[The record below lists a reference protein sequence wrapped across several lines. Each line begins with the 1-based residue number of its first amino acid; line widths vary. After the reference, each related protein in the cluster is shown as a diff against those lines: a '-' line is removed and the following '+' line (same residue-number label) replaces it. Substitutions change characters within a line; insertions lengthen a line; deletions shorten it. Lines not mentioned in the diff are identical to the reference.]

1 MAKLG
6 IRSNK
11 ESQRGDRRGG
21 AMGARMD
28 VMIELLAICGFDAE
42 VLTMEM
48 PHFLFFGC
56 KGKKM
61 FYYDW
66 DEEETFE
73 EVKLSM
79 QLDIDDTLVDLVLD
93 EEASFFVYSSDLDV
107 LRIAKEMLV
116 GSISALLGG
125 HLEAQE
131 YVDNMAVRGRYDEF
145 SVCSP
150 GLLGL

>member
-1 MAKLG
+1 M
-6 IRSNK
+6 
-11 ESQRGDRRGG
+11 EV
-21 AMGARMD
+21 RMETM
-28 VMIELLAICGFDAE
+28 VELLAICGFDAE
-42 VLTMEM
+42 DLPLDK
-48 PHFLFFGC
+48 PHFVLYGC
-56 KGKKM
+56 KDKKM

-93 EEASFFVYSSDLDV
+93 EEASFFVYSSDLDM

-125 HLEAQE
+125 HLGAQE

>member
-11 ESQRGDRRGG
+11 ESQGGDRREGT
-21 AMGARMD
+21 MEARME
-28 VMIELLAICGFDAE
+28 MMMELLAISGFDAE

-48 PHFLFFGC
+48 PHFLSFGC
-56 KGKKM
+56 KDKKM

-93 EEASFFVYSSDLDV
+93 EEASFFVYSSDLNMLGIV
-107 LRIAKEMLV
+107 KEVLV
-116 GSISALLGG
+116 GAISALLEG

-131 YVDNMAVRGRYDEF
+131 YVENMAAKGRYDEQI
-145 SVCSP
+145 V
-150 GLLGL
+150 

>member
-11 ESQRGDRRGG
+11 ESQGGDRREGT
-21 AMGARMD
+21 MEARMET
-28 VMIELLAICGFDAE
+28 MIELLAISGFDAE

-93 EEASFFVYSSDLDV
+93 EEASFFVYSSDLDMLGIVKEV
-107 LRIAKEMLV
+107 LVDA
-116 GSISALLGG
+116 ISALLEG
-125 HLEAQE
+125 HLEAEE
-131 YVDNMAVRGRYDEF
+131 YVDNMAAKGRYDEQI
-145 SVCSP
+145 V
-150 GLLGL
+150 

>member
-1 MAKLG
+1 MA
-6 IRSNK
+6 IRWRSWEPGGNK
-11 ESQRGDRRGG
+11 ESQGGNRREGT
-21 AMGARMD
+21 MEVRMETM
-28 VMIELLAICGFDAE
+28 VELLAICGFDAE

-48 PHFLFFGC
+48 PHFLSFGC
-56 KGKKM
+56 KDKKM

-93 EEASFFVYSSDLDV
+93 EEASFFVYSSDLDMLGIVKEV
-107 LRIAKEMLV
+107 LVDA
-116 GSISALLGG
+116 ISALLEG

-131 YVDNMAVRGRYDEF
+131 YVENMAAKGRYDEQI
-145 SVCSP
+145 V
-150 GLLGL
+150 

>member
-11 ESQRGDRRGG
+11 ESQGGDRREGT
-21 AMGARMD
+21 MEARMET
-28 VMIELLAICGFDAE
+28 MIELLAISGFDAE

-93 EEASFFVYSSDLDV
+93 EEASFFVYSSDLNMLGIVKEV
-107 LRIAKEMLV
+107 LVDA
-116 GSISALLGG
+116 ISALLEG
-125 HLEAQE
+125 HLEAEE
-131 YVDNMAVRGRYDEF
+131 YVDNMAAKGRYDEQI
-145 SVCSP
+145 V
-150 GLLGL
+150 

>member
-1 MAKLG
+1 M
-6 IRSNK
+6 
-11 ESQRGDRRGG
+11 E
-21 AMGARMD
+21 ARMEM
-28 VMIELLAICGFDAE
+28 MIELLAISGFDAE

-48 PHFLFFGC
+48 PHCLSFGC
-56 KGKKM
+56 KDKKM

-93 EEASFFVYSSDLDV
+93 EEASFFVYSSDLNMLGIVKEV
-107 LRIAKEMLV
+107 LVDA
-116 GSISALLGG
+116 ISALLEG

-131 YVDNMAVRGRYDEF
+131 YVDNMAAKGRYDEQI
-145 SVCSP
+145 V
-150 GLLGL
+150 

>member
-1 MAKLG
+1 M
-6 IRSNK
+6 
-11 ESQRGDRRGG
+11 E
-21 AMGARMD
+21 ARMET
-28 VMIELLAICGFDAE
+28 MIELLAISGFDAE

-48 PHFLFFGC
+48 PHFLFFGR

-93 EEASFFVYSSDLDV
+93 EEASFFVSSSNLT
-107 LRIAKEMLV
+107 
-116 GSISALLGG
+116 
-125 HLEAQE
+125 
-131 YVDNMAVRGRYDEF
+131 
-145 SVCSP
+145 C
-150 GLLGL
+150 

>member
-28 VMIELLAICGFDAE
+28 VMIELLAICGFEADD
-42 VLTMEM
+42 LPLDK
-48 PHFLFFGC
+48 PHFVLYGC
-56 KGKKM
+56 KDKKM

-93 EEASFFVYSSDLDV
+93 EEASFFVYSSDLDMLGIVKEV
-107 LRIAKEMLV
+107 LVDA
-116 GSISALLGG
+116 ISALLEG
-125 HLEAQE
+125 HLEAEE
-131 YVDNMAVRGRYDEF
+131 YVDNMAAKGRYDEQI
-145 SVCSP
+145 V
-150 GLLGL
+150 

>member
-48 PHFLFFGC
+48 PHFLSFGC
-56 KGKKM
+56 KDKKA

-73 EVKLSM
+73 EVKLNM
-79 QLDIDDTLVDLVLD
+79 QRDVDDILVDLVLD
-93 EEASFFVYSSDLDV
+93 EEASFFVYSSDLDMLGIVKEV
-107 LRIAKEMLV
+107 LVDA
-116 GSISALLGG
+116 ISALLEG

-131 YVDNMAVRGRYDEF
+131 YVDNMAAKGRYDEQI
-145 SVCSP
+145 V
-150 GLLGL
+150 

>member
-11 ESQRGDRRGG
+11 ESQGGDRREGT
-21 AMGARMD
+21 MEARMETM
-28 VMIELLAICGFDAE
+28 VELLAICGFDAE

-48 PHFLFFGC
+48 PHFLSFGC
-56 KGKKM
+56 KDKKM

-93 EEASFFVYSSDLDV
+93 EEASFFVYSSDLDMLGIVKEV
-107 LRIAKEMLV
+107 LVVA
-116 GSISALLGG
+116 ISALLEG
-125 HLEAQE
+125 HLEAEE
-131 YVDNMAVRGRYDEF
+131 YVDNMAAKGRYDEQI
-145 SVCSP
+145 V
-150 GLLGL
+150 